1 MVGLLLSVP
10 FVTDGGGND
19 TGAACL
25 ATGVTGLADDVEIDD
40 SMGEEETA
48 HPPGDPFPV
57 ELFLNE
63 DLEKLF
69 FTGASLLLPLLLGDE
84 GGDALP
90 FIVTLLDGMEA
101 AVDELLLV
109 PALLPIPPPLAGGVE
124 DPTILLSDVGV
135 DDFILNEPLAKLF
148 FTGTTLSLL
157 PPIMLLLAE

>member
-10 FVTDGGGND
+10 FVTGGGGND
-19 TGAACL
+19 TGAACF
-25 ATGVTGLADDVEIDD
+25 ATGVAGLADDVEIDD

-69 FTGASLLLPLLLGDE
+69 FTGTSLPLLEDE
-84 GGDALP
+84 GSDALP

-101 AVDELLLV
+101 AVVELLLV
-109 PALLPIPPPLAGGVE
+109 PTLLPITPPLTGGAD
-124 DPTILLSDVGV
+124 DPTILLSDTGV
-135 DDFILNEPLAKLF
+135 DDFILNDPLAKLF

>member
-1 MVGLLLSVP
+1 MDGLLLSVP
-10 FVTDGGGND
+10 FAAGGGGND

-25 ATGVTGLADDVEIDD
+25 ATGVTGLDDAEIDD

-69 FTGASLLLPLLLGDE
+69 FTGTSLLLPLLGDE

-101 AVDELLLV
+101 AVDELLLL
-109 PALLPIPPPLAGGVE
+109 PPPIPPPLTSGVD
-124 DPTILLSDVGV
+124 DPTILLSDTGV
-135 DDFILNEPLAKLF
+135 DDFILNDPLAKLF